1 MKKTMSFL
9 LALIMVVSMVPG
21 TAVSVSAA
29 EEVPALQA
37 YYTRASMAVDGK
49 LIDGHWLMRD
59 KVGNTPITLLCNQDS
74 LFIGM
79 KTTAKTADF
88 TVNGV
93 ALQADFEAGSVVSNG
108 VKVGVAA
115 TDLAA
120 GTVELDIPLVEL
132 GLQYSAGQTVDF
144 ACKVAGDSFTGKA
157 ILAEKAALVAQS
169 MDDISLLPN
178 YKKMGTPGKSQI
190 YGEQGEGSLHI
201 GTGPMT
207 DAGASLHLP
216 EWSFTEIGFD
226 KTKGYELSYTIDFN
240 DLTVSGPGQ
249 EAYVAVTGFGIE
261 TRSGVYNRQGFSADK
276 DGNILVS
283 QYERTPETTKTVD
296 TGYDLGAKNVFV
308 QMIVDDDYNTAV
320 YMDGKLIIQYK
331 TSARTADGDFVR
343 TTTSTARRDTTLPNG
358 NDINIHDLLLTQTAP
373 DEQLVVSDFDSKDL
387 KLDGSAAE
395 MVWAMT
401 NKVSG
406 TKFALLR
413 DEENLYI
420 ALNSDE
426 SQVELLLNGSKA
438 VAKLGKRPTIAL
450 GYTMGST
457 IATDGNGQYE
467 ITIPL
472 SLLGDFGAT
481 LPFVI
486 TAGGQT
492 RKFALSLTGKSTGL
506 VTKTP
511 AAGDGKQDAT
521 AYLNTDKVK
530 MDGLLKENHW
540 YAPYLTAGGDI
551 ATGVGFLWDATYL
564 YVGGQMF
571 STTRAKSLNLT
582 LGGKTVTA
590 DLANGTASAGEIANG
605 GQTFEWKIALADLG
619 IEGGINV
626 AKNYKLDVVGQEGT
640 STLHGNLTMAA
651 TTVVLGDS
659 CDDFNA
665 KGYVNNTDPAV
676 KGTRLEQGAGFYN
689 ITTDSAMTGNEI
701 YRWYTPLLNYNGGA
715 YEFTFDVTIHSLPHN
730 TRSLG
735 WRGLLWEIR
744 QPELQALY
752 AFRSDGKGNVFMDNL
767 AARGCNSVDTGIDFG
782 QRATIKIAV
791 DDSNVPSLYVNGKFI
806 GSFPILNRTT
816 FTINDTLHM
825 PRMNI
830 QMVNHDRDPDADG
843 KLNGTNIEIHDI
855 LFTQTLY
862 RDEQGAAENALQTI
876 TEESILAG
884 QNPRD
889 VTKLNLVKEVTDPNS
904 GITCDVVWSAVD
916 TATGRPAENV
926 NLETGVVS
934 RLSRPVVFE
943 LTATV
948 VCGSSGVS
956 KSFTYQV
963 AGQPK
968 AGNVALIT
976 KDDDPRVGQV
986 TSWASGTYEYLDTTH
1001 NSVVFDQG
1009 SGKQFNTIKLYDS
1022 DEFSRI
1028 SYQHLG
1034 VFISDDGK
1042 NYTKVNGWL
1051 LHQNGKEY
1059 TLYNLSETARYVK
1072 VHCYHDALDNTGKE
1086 APSFY
1091 NAVADMMTVSNNANL
1106 AGAGGAFAHKADYV
1120 VKNTTDK
1127 ALKDYP
1133 AFVALAD
1140 LGAKA
1145 GQYKSNG
1152 TDFRFTMGKQ
1162 QLAYWFNGSDGFYV
1176 RVPELAAKG
1185 STTITAHWGCSSA
1198 EDFSDAEAVFEV
1210 VYGNVSLY
1218 DLTNET
1224 GLGSHGRPFTFSNGD
1239 IIVTGRDGGEGGT
1252 DGLVFV
1258 RSTDGGRTF
1267 HEDTEG
1273 VLSNL
1278 EHGGRAV
1285 GFGGYLYDEELD
1297 RVFLIAYSGAV
1308 GNDNDYRLVLI
1319 YTDDCGKTWSEP
1331 VYLTNPAVEKYRD
1344 NDSILQNA
1352 DPNFTRVILYC
1363 DGIKVREADGDGPNV
1378 DYVIVNSGIDHV
1390 TNENKAETIYSCD
1403 AGKTWICGGMVA
1415 MDIDRSVNHE
1425 AGISEHSLSQLDDGS
1440 LYMLCRAQQA
1450 GNYYF
1455 YEARSYDLGKTWES
1469 GYSKVIASNTSPVAV
1484 EYNGER
1490 LLMWSSMNGLDGMSY
1505 RRTPMHLGI
1514 STDNYQSFDHI
1525 VDLTFATSYD
1535 GLEETFSHMI
1545 QPGITFTKDGKDA
1558 FVAFFDNNLSR
1569 RNVEKA
1575 SAGFLVEEFS
1585 DMIHH
1590 TKGGYEDFETASLK
1604 FEGWMTVEGN
1614 QIELTREGSASG
1626 LQSMKVL
1633 DIGPGQAAHATRQ
1646 IPTMK
1651 SGTVGAKMMVPAGNT
1666 EYFAMELKAGY
1677 NFTHMQH
1684 ALAAVAVNGDGTV
1697 ALCYDNEI
1705 VPVTK
1710 VSPGSWND
1718 YAIHFDI
1725 ATKTGKLYVN
1735 GKAVSDIKLETGEY
1749 SFGKKVEDVVR
1760 EISCVQFMQIS
1771 ATPSVGD
1778 CLYVDDF
1785 YLTELDTPIKRS
1797 AYSIAFDDVKQGAWY
1812 YEAVDFA
1819 VENGIMSGY
1828 NADKFG
1834 PNDTLNRAM
1843 VVQVLYNKEG
1853 QPALNGMKHS
1863 FSDVPAS
1870 QWFNNA
1876 VTWGS
1881 NRGVV
1886 SGFGGGVF
1894 KPEDAVT
1901 IEQVAVILWNY
1912 SNTPAGYGDL
1922 SEVGS
1927 HSDWAANALRWAVD
1941 KGLLNNVPFTNATE
1955 KATRAQTAQMLTNYL
1970 RGN

>member
-1 MKKTMSFL
+1 MKRATSFL
-9 LALIMVVSMVPG
+9 LALIMAVSMLPTGLV
-21 TAVSVSAA
+21 TVSAV
-29 EEVPALQA
+29 EEPVQPLQA
-37 YYTRASMAVDGK
+37 YYTAANMAVDGK
-49 LIDGHWLMRD
+49 LIDGHWLTRNR
-59 KVGNTPITLLCNQDS
+59 VGSTPLGLLCNQDS

-79 KTTAKTADF
+79 KTAAKTAEF
-88 TVNGV
+88 TINGV
-93 ALQADFEAGSVVSNG
+93 AMTADFGAGSVVADG

-115 TDLAA
+115 VNAAA
-120 GTVELDIPLVEL
+120 GTVEVEIPLVEL
-132 GLQYSAGQTVDF
+132 GLEYNAGQVVDF
-144 ACKVAGDSFTGKA
+144 ACKVDGNSYSGKA
-157 ILAEKAALVAQS
+157 VLAAKAALIAND
-169 MDDISLLPN
+169 MDDISTLPN

-190 YGEQGEGSLHI
+190 YGEQGEGCLHL
-201 GTGPMT
+201 GTGEMT
-207 DAGASLHLP
+207 DTGASLHLP
-216 EWSFTEIGFD
+216 EWSFAEIGFD

-240 DLTVSGPGQ
+240 DLTVSAPGQ
-249 EAYVAVTGFGIE
+249 EAYAAVTGFGIE

-283 QYERTPETTKTVD
+283 QYERTADTTKTVD

-308 QMIVDDDYNTAV
+308 QMIVDDEYNTAV

-343 TTTSTARRDTTLPNG
+343 TTTSTARRDLTVDNG

-373 DEQLVVSDFDSKDL
+373 DEQMTVSGFNPADL
-387 KLDGSAAE
+387 RLDGNAGE

-401 NKVSG
+401 NKVGS
-406 TKFALLR
+406 TKFGLLR
-413 DEENLYI
+413 DEQKLYI
-420 ALNSDE
+420 ALNTNE
-426 SQVELLLNGSKA
+426 SGVEFQLNNAKA
-438 VAKLGKRPTIAL
+438 TAKLGKKPTIAL
-450 GYTMGST
+450 GFTAGST
-457 IATDGNGQYE
+457 IAGNGEGQYE
-467 ITIPL
+467 IAIPL
-472 SLLGDFGAT
+472 NLLGEYGEV
-481 LPFVI
+481 LPFAI

-492 RKFALSLTGKSTGL
+492 RKFGLSLTGPTVNL

-511 AAGDGKQDAT
+511 AAGDGKQDAI

-530 MDGLLKENHW
+530 LDGLLKENHW

-564 YVGGQMF
+564 YVGGHMF

-582 LGGKTVTA
+582 LGDKTVTA
-590 DLANGTASAGEIANG
+590 DLTAGTASAGEIANG

-619 IEGGINV
+619 VEGGINM
-626 AKNYKLDVVGQEGT
+626 AKNYKLDVVGQGGT
-640 STLHGNLTMAA
+640 STLYGNLTLAA

-659 CDDFNA
+659 CDDVYA
-665 KGYVNNTDPAV
+665 KGYVNQTGVEVVGTHWDQGDGFYDISTDPAM
-676 KGTRLEQGAGFYN
+676 
-689 ITTDSAMTGNEI
+689 DGNEI
-701 YRWYTPLLNYNGGA
+701 YRWYTPLLHYNGGA
-715 YEFTFDVTIHSLPHN
+715 YEFTFDVTFHSLPHN
-730 TRSLG
+730 TRSVG

-744 QPELQALY
+744 QPNLQALY
-752 AFRSDGKGNVFMDNL
+752 AFRSDGKGNVFMDVL

-782 QRATIKIAV
+782 QRAVIKIAV
-791 DDSNVPSLYVNGKFI
+791 DDNNTPSLFVNDKFI
-806 GSFPILNRTT
+806 GSFPILNRFT

-830 QMVNHDRDPDADG
+830 QMVNYDRDPDADG
-843 KLNGTNIEIHDI
+843 TLNGVNIEIHDI

-862 RDEQGAAENALQTI
+862 QDERGAAENALQTI

-884 QNPRD
+884 QNPQD
-889 VTKLNLVKEVTDPNS
+889 VTKLNLVKKVTDPNS
-904 GITCDVVWSAVD
+904 GITCDVVWSAID

-934 RLSRPVVFE
+934 RVSRPVVFE

-948 VCGSSGVS
+948 VCGTAGVS

-963 AGQPK
+963 AGQAK
-968 AGNVALIT
+968 AGNVALIV

-986 TSWASGTYEYLDTTH
+986 TSWTSGTYEYLDTTH

-1009 SGKQFNTIKLYDS
+1009 SSKQFNTIKLYDS

-1034 VFISDDGK
+1034 VFVSDDGE
-1042 NYTKVNGWL
+1042 NYTKLTGWL
-1051 LHQNGKEY
+1051 LHQEGKEY
-1059 TLYNLSETARYVK
+1059 TIYNLSETARYVK

-1091 NAVADMMTVSNNANL
+1091 NAVADMMTVSNNPHL
-1106 AGAGGAFAHKADYV
+1106 AGAGGAFAHQADYV
-1120 VKNTTDK
+1120 VKNTADK
-1127 ALKDYP
+1127 ALKDHP
-1133 AFVALAD
+1133 AFLSLAD

-1152 TDFRFTMGKQ
+1152 TDFRFTMGEQ

-1176 RVPELAAKG
+1176 RVPEIAAKG

-1239 IIVTGRDGGEGGT
+1239 IIVAGRDGGEGGT

-1273 VLSNL
+1273 VLSNID
-1278 EHGGRAV
+1278 HGGRAV

-1344 NDSILQNA
+1344 NDLILQNA
-1352 DPNFTRVILYC
+1352 DPNYTRVILYC

-1378 DYVIVNSGIDHV
+1378 DYVIVNNGIDHV

-1403 AGKTWICGGMVA
+1403 NGKSWICGGMVA

-1505 RRTPMHLGI
+1505 RRTPMHLAI
-1514 STDNYQSFDHI
+1514 STDNYQTFDHI

-1545 QPGITFTKDGKDA
+1545 QPGITFSKDGKDA
-1558 FVAFFDNNLSR
+1558 FVAFFDNSLQR

-1575 SAGFLVEEFS
+1575 SAGFLVEDFS
-1585 DMIHH
+1585 DMIHY
-1590 TKGGYEDFETASLK
+1590 TKGGYEDFEATSLK
-1604 FEGWMTVEGN
+1604 YEGWMTVEGN
-1614 QIELTREGSASG
+1614 KIELSREASTSG
-1626 LQSMKVL
+1626 VQAMKVA
-1633 DIGPGQAAHATRQ
+1633 DVGPAMAHATRQ

-1651 SGTVGAKMMVPAGNT
+1651 SGTVGAKMMVPAGNS

-1697 ALCYDNEI
+1697 ALCYDDEI

-1710 VSPGSWND
+1710 VTPGSWND
-1718 YAIHFDI
+1718 YAISFDI
-1725 ATKTGKLYVN
+1725 AAKTGKLYVN
-1735 GKAVSDIKLETGEY
+1735 GKAVSDIRLETGEY
-1749 SFGKKVEDVVR
+1749 SFGKMREDVVR
-1760 EISCVQFMQIS
+1760 EISCVQFMQVT
-1771 ATPSVGD
+1771 ATPSSGD

-1785 YLTELDTPIKRS
+1785 YLTELPAALNRAVDS
-1797 AYSIAFDDVKQGAWY
+1797 VSFDDVKQGDWY
-1812 YEAVDFA
+1812 YDAVSFA
-1819 VENGIMSGY
+1819 VENNIMSGY
-1828 NADKFG
+1828 NAAKFG

-1853 QPALNGMKHS
+1853 QPALNGLAHS
-1863 FSDVPAS
+1863 FSDVPAT
-1870 QWFNNA
+1870 QWYNNA

-1886 SGFGGGVF
+1886 SGYGGGVF

-1912 SNTPAGYGDL
+1912 SNTPAGFGDL
-1922 SEVGS
+1922 AKAGK

-1941 KGLLNNVPFTNATE
+1941 KGILENVPFTNATE
-1955 KATRAQTAQMLTNYL
+1955 QATRAQTAQMLTNFL
-1970 RGN
+1970 RVS